1 MAPATAHGQ
10 GPVVPAKAGTSS
22 DGARPAGDAR
32 LRGHDDEYDLGSV
45 SEQVSA
51 SGTYK
56 ALGALLSYPT
66 EDLQRAVPEIHD
78 ILKAERRLDATTHT
92 DLDRLLDGMAD
103 GDLYDLQERYVL
115 LFDRTRS
122 LSLYL
127 FEHVHGDS
135 RDRGQAMVD
144 LLAMYERQGLTIDG
158 NELPDHLPIFL
169 EFLSAVPDAEARS
182 LLGQPLHVLIAVRER
197 LERRDSAYAAVFRA
211 LEGLAAGSPEPEA
224 LASLRAEEDDDPN
237 DLAALDAAWEDAPVT
252 FGPEAPDTGCPKAA
266 GILERILGRDGA
278 PGAATSVDGRPQ
290 G

>member
-1 MAPATAHGQ
+1 MVPAGAHRQ

-22 DGARPAGDAR
+22 EGTRVAGDAR
-32 LRGHDDEYDLGSV
+32 LRGHDDEYDLGSAT
-45 SEQVSA
+45 EQLPA

-56 ALGALLSYPT
+56 ALSALLSYPT
-66 EDLQRAVPEIHD
+66 EDVQDAVPEIRD
-78 ILKAERRLDATTHT
+78 ILQAERRLDATTQT
-92 DLDRLLDGMAD
+92 DLDRLLDKIAA
-103 GDLYDLQERYVL
+103 GDLYGLQERYVL

-158 NELPDHLPIFL
+158 NELPDHLPVFL
-169 EFLSAVPDAEARS
+169 EFLSTVPDAEARS
-182 LLGQPLHVLIAVRER
+182 LLGQPLHVLIALRER
-197 LERRDSAYAAVFRA
+197 LERRDSVYAAVFRA
-211 LEGLAAGSPEPEA
+211 LEALAAGKPEPQA
-224 LASLRAEEDDDPN
+224 LASLRAEEDDDPH

-266 GILERILGRDGA
+266 SILERMLAGDVAVGA
-278 PGAATSVDGRPQ
+278 GTSDDGRPQ
-290 G
+290 